1 VTSPSFAVVRRR
13 SPSFAVVARS
23 PSPFLFVEIVRR
35 RFAHGASFHR
45 RRRMTLKKRRRT
57 TEKIKNQ
64 RRRTTTVN
72 DGVAVHRRCRSPSLI
87 FYSSRSFAVFFST
100 SSDGDGETTFKKRR

>member
-45 RRRMTLKKRRRT
+45 RRRAMRRGRKT
-57 TEKIKNQ
+57 T
-64 RRRTTTVN
+64 N
-72 DGVAVHRRCRSPSLI
+72 DL
-87 FYSSRSFAVFFST
+87 
-100 SSDGDGETTFKKRR
+100 DE